1 MKLTNKLGLP
11 EALVNAIANDPYT
24 RGKSDISVTQLI
36 DSPRIRMLHKQHE
49 VEEDVSDRI
58 WSLLGQ
64 SVHTILER
72 AESSDIRES
81 RLYDEKEGWVW
92 SGQFDN
98 LALLNAILSDWK
110 VTSVWSVIYGG
121 NKWEP
126 QLNLLRYLLVKH
138 GYEVNELQIVA
149 ILRDWNRHKA
159 GEFGYP
165 SSQVAVVPIPMWTME
180 RAEEYIKERIKL
192 HQEAEAGNLPDCT
205 REEQWRREDSWA
217 VMKEGRKTAVRVFD
231 DEGAAQEHLKGMP
244 PKHYIEHRV
253 GKATRCEDFCPFG
266 KMGVCDQYR
275 RESRE

>member
-11 EALVNAIANDPYT
+11 EALVNAVANDPYT

-36 DSPRIRMLHKQHE
+36 DSPRIRMLNKQHE
-49 VEEDVSDRI
+49 VEEDVADRI

-72 AESSDIRES
+72 ADSTSLKEERLFTDIG
-81 RLYDEKEGWVW
+81 GWTL
-92 SGQFDN
+92 SGQYDS
-98 LALLNAILSDWK
+98 LCVMGGILEDYK
-110 VTSVWSVIYGG
+110 VTSAWSVIYGSD
-121 NKWEP
+121 KWEP
-126 QLNLLRYLLVKH
+126 QLNVLRYLAVKN
-138 GYEVNELQIVA
+138 GYDIKELRIVA

-159 GEFGYP
+159 KEPNYP
-165 SSQVAVVPIPMWTME
+165 SHQVAIVPVPMWTME
-180 RAEEYIKERIKL
+180 RTEEYIRERIKL

-231 DEGAAQEHLKGMP
+231 DEEAAQKHLQGMD

-253 GKATRCEDFCPFG
+253 GQAIRCEDFCPFG
-266 KMGVCDQYR
+266 KMGVCDQYK
-275 RESRE
+275 RENQ